1 MDNFSRID
9 TVPQIS
15 VRDINGRLLT
25 VLEKADVSRLL
36 AYGWKYPE
44 QFTVKAADGKTDLY
58 GIMWKPYDF
67 DPSKKYPIVSQ
78 VYPGPQTETVW
89 TDFTVLDRY
98 NNTALA
104 QRGIIVVCFG
114 HRGGSPFR
122 DKAYATYGYGNLRD
136 YALADDNGGLEQLG
150 RKYSFIDTNRVGI
163 FGHSGGGMMAFA
175 QSVLILIFTKWLWP
189 HRVITIIVFIIV
201 RGERLIKESGTIIS
215 LP

>member
-1 MDNFSRID
+1 M
-9 TVPQIS
+9 
-15 VRDINGRLLT
+15 RDGNGRLLT
-25 VLEKADVSRLL
+25 VLEEADVSKLL
-36 AYGWKYPE
+36 EYGWKFPE

-136 YALADDNGGLEQLG
+136 YALADDKYGIEQLG
-150 RKYSFIDTNRVGI
+150 REYAFIDTNRVGI

-175 QSVLILIFTKWLWP
+175 AICTYPDFYKVACGFF
-189 HRVITIIVFIIV
+189 R
-201 RGERLIKESGTIIS
+201 ES
-215 LP
+215 